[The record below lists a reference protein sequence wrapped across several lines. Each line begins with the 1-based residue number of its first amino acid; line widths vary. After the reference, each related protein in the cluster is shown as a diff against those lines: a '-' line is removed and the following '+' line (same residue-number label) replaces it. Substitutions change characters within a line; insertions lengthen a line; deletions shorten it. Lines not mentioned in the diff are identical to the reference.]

1 MQMDTCLF
9 FPQHPVAGGKPGGIP
24 ITETFEITKKQIVF
38 LMLYQHL
45 LKKQCTQ
52 QDVSVKSLESHS
64 YVLFIFM
71 KMREKDYF
79 LFFFKL
85 LLSTETDTCK

>member
-1 MQMDTCLF
+1 
-9 FPQHPVAGGKPGGIP
+9 
-24 ITETFEITKKQIVF
+24 
-38 LMLYQHL
+38 MLYQHL
-45 LKKQCTQ
+45 LKKQWAQ